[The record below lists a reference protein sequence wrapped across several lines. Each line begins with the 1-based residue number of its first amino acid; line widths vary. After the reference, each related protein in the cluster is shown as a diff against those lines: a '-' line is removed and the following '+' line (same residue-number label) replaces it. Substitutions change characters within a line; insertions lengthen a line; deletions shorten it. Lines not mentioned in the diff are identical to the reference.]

1 MISSIN
7 MSTYGASVIP
17 NSAISNNMAIS
28 SQSLSSSLRVSETG
42 LTDKGLALLAF
53 LALQKDKENDEMS
66 TPEKIALAAMLL
78 GLSQSPQ
85 NIDITMQ
92 MSNSTQVISSL
103 GYTSAATPVKQYIA
117 LGTFYSAS
125 F

>member
-1 MISSIN
+1 MISSVN

-17 NSAISNNMAIS
+17 NSANSNNITIS
-28 SQSLSSSLRVSETG
+28 SQSMSSSLRVSETG

-103 GYTSAATPVKQYIA
+103 GYTSAATPVKQNIA
-117 LGTFYSAS
+117 PGTFYSAS

>member
-1 MISSIN
+1 MISSVN

-28 SQSLSSSLRVSETG
+28 SQNLSSSLRVSETG

-53 LALQKDKENDEMS
+53 LALQKDKENDEIS

>member
-1 MISSIN
+1 MISSVN

-28 SQSLSSSLRVSETG
+28 SQSMSSSLRVSETD

-53 LALQKDKENDEMS
+53 LALQKDKENDEIS

>member
-1 MISSIN
+1 

-28 SQSLSSSLRVSETG
+28 SQNLSSSLRVSETG

-53 LALQKDKENDEMS
+53 LALQKDKENDEIS